1 MDTAQAAAAQILHE
15 EPIMITIDA
24 QEIGVCWKNKL
35 TPTAFNQFLL
45 ENFKAAGAP
54 VEGVIN
60 LKLARGKVCKMKSHP
75 RGPGFFGYL
84 WLSDEAWSMV
94 DTYGRETGLTA
105 HASGMEN

>member
-1 MDTAQAAAAQILHE
+1 MDTAQAAAAQIMHE

-24 QEIGVCWKNKL
+24 QTLGACFNAKMSPQVY
-35 TPTAFNQFLL
+35 NQFLL

-54 VEGVIN
+54 VEGVIKM
-60 LKLARGKVCKMKSHP
+60 KLARGKICKMKSHP
-75 RGPGFFGYL
+75 RGPGYFGYM

-94 DTYGRETGLTA
+94 DQYGRETGLTA